1 MIDNNIPTAIITVQA
16 IITEPRWSMILPY
29 GGPTT

>member
-1 MIDNNIPTAIITVQA
+1 MIDNNIPTAIITVK
-16 IITEPRWSMILPY
+16 EPRWSMILPY